1 MQVGAKKKSIRR
13 AAGFQKHWGE
23 YLLVLPFLLVFLT
36 FTVVPVFMTIG
47 LSFTTYNV
55 LEKPVFV
62 GFDNYLRLFV
72 NDETFLI
79 ALKNTILFA
88 VFTGPIGYLLSFFA
102 SWCINEMSR
111 PVKAV
116 LTFVFYMPTISGM
129 TYTIWQLI
137 FSGDMYGYLNSFLIS
152 IGLINDP
159 IQWLTTEQ
167 YILPIIILVQ
177 LWLSFGTGF
186 LTMVAGFSTI
196 NTQYYEA
203 AAIDG
208 VRNRLQELWYITI
221 PMMAPHLM
229 TSALLQI
236 TAMFANTSVSDTLVG
251 FPSTNYAG
259 HLIMSHLNDYANLR
273 VERGYA
279 SAIAVFLFAFMV
291 LLNRFILNKLKKI
304 GA

>member
-1 MQVGAKKKSIRR
+1 MSRLRR
-13 AAGFQKHWGE
+13 PRRTPDIVRYWGE
-23 YLLVLPFLLVFLT
+23 YLLVAPFLLVFLT
-36 FTVVPVFMTIG
+36 FTVLPVLITIG
-47 LSFTTYNV
+47 ISFTTYNV

-62 GFDNYLRLFV
+62 GLDNYLRLFV

-79 ALKNTILFA
+79 ALKNTLIFA
-88 VFTGPIGYLLSFFA
+88 VFTGPLGYLLSFFA

-116 LTFVFYMPTISGM
+116 LTFIFYMPTISGM

-137 FSGDMYGYLNSFLIS
+137 FSGDMYGYLNSALLRFGI
-152 IGLINDP
+152 IDDP
-159 IQWLTTEQ
+159 IQWLTTER

-196 NTQYYEA
+196 DRQYYEA

-208 VRNRLQELWYITI
+208 VRDRMQELWYITI

-236 TAMFANTSVSDTLVG
+236 TAMFANTGVSDTLVG

-259 HLIMSHLNDYANLR
+259 HLIMYTSTTMPTC
-273 VERGYA
+273 A
-279 SAIAVFLFAFMV
+279 SSAATPA
-291 LLNRFILNKLKKI
+291 RSPCSCSCSWCCST
-304 GA
+304 ASSSAS

>member
-1 MQVGAKKKSIRR
+1 MSRLHRPRR
-13 AAGFQKHWGE
+13 TPDIVRYWGE
-23 YLLVLPFLLVFLT
+23 YLLVAPFLLVFLT
-36 FTVVPVFMTIG
+36 FTVLPVLITIG
-47 LSFTTYNV
+47 ISFTTYNV

-62 GFDNYLRLFV
+62 GLDNYLRLFV

-79 ALKNTILFA
+79 ALKNTLIFA
-88 VFTGPIGYLLSFFA
+88 VFTGPLGYLLSFFA

-116 LTFVFYMPTISGM
+116 LTFIFYMPTISGM

-137 FSGDMYGYLNSFLIS
+137 FSGDMYGYLNSALLRFGI
-152 IGLINDP
+152 IDDP
-159 IQWLTTEQ
+159 IQWLTTER

-196 NTQYYEA
+196 DRQYYEA

-208 VRNRLQELWYITI
+208 VRDRMQELWYITI

-236 TAMFANTSVSDTLVG
+236 TAMFANTGVSDTLVG

-279 SAIAVFLFAFMV
+279 SAIAVFLFVFMV
-291 LLNRFILNKLKKI
+291 LLNRFILGKLKKI
-304 GA
+304 GV

>member
-1 MQVGAKKKSIRR
+1 MSRLRR
-13 AAGFQKHWGE
+13 LRRTPDIVRYWGE
-23 YLLVLPFLLVFLT
+23 YLLVAPFLLVFLT
-36 FTVVPVFMTIG
+36 FTVLPVLITIG
-47 LSFTTYNV
+47 ISFTTYNV

-62 GFDNYLRLFV
+62 GLDNYLRLFV

-79 ALKNTILFA
+79 ALKNTLIFA
-88 VFTGPIGYLLSFFA
+88 VFTGPLGYLLSFFA

-116 LTFVFYMPTISGM
+116 LTFIFYMPTISGM

-137 FSGDMYGYLNSFLIS
+137 FSGDMYGYLNSALLRLGI
-152 IGLINDP
+152 IDDP

-196 NTQYYEA
+196 DRQYYEA

-208 VRNRLQELWYITI
+208 VRDRMQELWYITI

-236 TAMFANTSVSDTLVG
+236 TAMFANTGVSDTLVG

-279 SAIAVFLFAFMV
+279 SAIAVFLFVFMV
-291 LLNRFILNKLKKI
+291 LLNRFILGKLKKI
-304 GA
+304 GV

>member
-1 MQVGAKKKSIRR
+1 MSRLRR
-13 AAGFQKHWGE
+13 PRRTPDIVRYWGE
-23 YLLVLPFLLVFLT
+23 YLLVAPFLLVFLT
-36 FTVVPVFMTIG
+36 FTVLPVLITIG
-47 LSFTTYNV
+47 ISFTTYNV

-62 GFDNYLRLFV
+62 GLDNYLRLFV

-79 ALKNTILFA
+79 ALKNTLIFA
-88 VFTGPIGYLLSFFA
+88 VFTGPLGYLLSFFA

-116 LTFVFYMPTISGM
+116 LTFIFYMPTISGM

-137 FSGDMYGYLNSFLIS
+137 FSGDMYGYLNSALLRFGI
-152 IGLINDP
+152 IDDP

-196 NTQYYEA
+196 DRQYYEA

-208 VRNRLQELWYITI
+208 VRDRMQELWYITI

-236 TAMFANTSVSDTLVG
+236 TAMFANTGVSDTLVG

-279 SAIAVFLFAFMV
+279 SAIAVFLFVFMV
-291 LLNRFILNKLKKI
+291 LLNRFILGKLKKI
-304 GA
+304 GV

>member
-1 MQVGAKKKSIRR
+1 MSRLRR
-13 AAGFQKHWGE
+13 PRRTPDIVRYWGE
-23 YLLVLPFLLVFLT
+23 YLLVAPFLLVFLT
-36 FTVVPVFMTIG
+36 FTVLPVLITIG
-47 LSFTTYNV
+47 ISFTTYNV

-62 GFDNYLRLFV
+62 GLDNYLRLFV

-79 ALKNTILFA
+79 ALKNTLIFA
-88 VFTGPIGYLLSFFA
+88 VFTGPLGYLLSFFA

-116 LTFVFYMPTISGM
+116 LTFIFYMPTISGM

-137 FSGDMYGYLNSFLIS
+137 FSGDMYGYLNSALLRFGI
-152 IGLINDP
+152 IDDP
-159 IQWLTTEQ
+159 IQWLTTER

-196 NTQYYEA
+196 DRQYYEA

-208 VRNRLQELWYITI
+208 VRDRMQELWYITI

-236 TAMFANTSVSDTLVG
+236 TAMFANTGVSDTLVG

-279 SAIAVFLFAFMV
+279 SAIAVFLFVFMV
-291 LLNRFILNKLKKI
+291 LLNRFILGKLKKI
-304 GA
+304 GV

>member
-1 MQVGAKKKSIRR
+1 MSRLRR
-13 AAGFQKHWGE
+13 PRRTPDIVRYWGE
-23 YLLVLPFLLVFLT
+23 YLLVAPFLLVFLT
-36 FTVVPVFMTIG
+36 FTVLPVLITIG
-47 LSFTTYNV
+47 ISFTTYNV

-62 GFDNYLRLFV
+62 GLDNYLRLFV

-79 ALKNTILFA
+79 ALKNTLIFA
-88 VFTGPIGYLLSFFA
+88 VFTGPLGYLLSFFA

-116 LTFVFYMPTISGM
+116 LTFIFYMPTISGM

-137 FSGDMYGYLNSFLIS
+137 FSGDMYGYLNSALLRFGI
-152 IGLINDP
+152 IDDP
-159 IQWLTTEQ
+159 VQWLTTER

-196 NTQYYEA
+196 DRQYYEA

-208 VRNRLQELWYITI
+208 VRDRMQELWYITI

-236 TAMFANTSVSDTLVG
+236 TAMFANTGVSDTLVG

-279 SAIAVFLFAFMV
+279 SAIAVFLFVFMV
-291 LLNRFILNKLKKI
+291 LLNRFILGKLKKI
-304 GA
+304 GV

>member
-1 MQVGAKKKSIRR
+1 MSRLRR
-13 AAGFQKHWGE
+13 PRRTPDIVRYWGE
-23 YLLVLPFLLVFLT
+23 YLLVAPFLLVFLT
-36 FTVVPVFMTIG
+36 FTVLPVLITIG
-47 LSFTTYNV
+47 ISFTTYNV

-62 GFDNYLRLFV
+62 GLDNYLRLFV

-79 ALKNTILFA
+79 ALKNTLIFA
-88 VFTGPIGYLLSFFA
+88 VFTGPLGYLLSFFA

-116 LTFVFYMPTISGM
+116 LTFIFYMPTISGM

-137 FSGDMYGYLNSFLIS
+137 FSGDMYGYLNSALLRLGI
-152 IGLINDP
+152 IDDP
-159 IQWLTTEQ
+159 IQWLTTER

-196 NTQYYEA
+196 DRQYYEA

-208 VRNRLQELWYITI
+208 VRDRMQELWYITI

-236 TAMFANTSVSDTLVG
+236 TAMFANTGVSDTLVG

-279 SAIAVFLFAFMV
+279 SAIAVFLFVFMV
-291 LLNRFILNKLKKI
+291 LLNRFILGKLKKI
-304 GA
+304 GV

>member
-1 MQVGAKKKSIRR
+1 MSRLRR
-13 AAGFQKHWGE
+13 PRRTPDIVRYWGE
-23 YLLVLPFLLVFLT
+23 YLLVAPFLLVFLT
-36 FTVVPVFMTIG
+36 FTVLPVLITIG
-47 LSFTTYNV
+47 ISFTTYNV

-62 GFDNYLRLFV
+62 GLDNYLRLFV

-79 ALKNTILFA
+79 ALKNTLIFA
-88 VFTGPIGYLLSFFA
+88 VFTGPLGYLLSFFA

-116 LTFVFYMPTISGM
+116 LTFIFYMPTISGM

-137 FSGDMYGYLNSFLIS
+137 FSGDMYGYLNSALLRFGI
-152 IGLINDP
+152 IDDP
-159 IQWLTTEQ
+159 IQWLTTER

-196 NTQYYEA
+196 DRQYYEA

-208 VRNRLQELWYITI
+208 VRDRMQELWYITI

-236 TAMFANTSVSDTLVG
+236 TAMFANTGVSDTLVG

-279 SAIAVFLFAFMV
+279 SAIAVFLFVFMV
-291 LLNRFILNKLKKI
+291 LLNRFILGKLKKS
-304 GA
+304 GV

>member
-1 MQVGAKKKSIRR
+1 M
-13 AAGFQKHWGE
+13 
-23 YLLVLPFLLVFLT
+23 
-36 FTVVPVFMTIG
+36 
-47 LSFTTYNV
+47 
-55 LEKPVFV
+55 
-62 GFDNYLRLFV
+62 
-72 NDETFLI
+72 
-79 ALKNTILFA
+79 
-88 VFTGPIGYLLSFFA
+88 FTGPLGYLLSFFA

-116 LTFVFYMPTISGM
+116 LTFIFYMPTISGM

-137 FSGDMYGYLNSFLIS
+137 FSGDMYGYLNSALLRLGI
-152 IGLINDP
+152 IDDP

-196 NTQYYEA
+196 DRQYYEA

-208 VRNRLQELWYITI
+208 VRDRMQELWYITI

-236 TAMFANTSVSDTLVG
+236 TAMFANTGMSDTLVG

-279 SAIAVFLFAFMV
+279 SAIAVFLFVFMV
-291 LLNRFILNKLKKI
+291 LLNRFILGKLKKI
-304 GA
+304 GV

>member
-1 MQVGAKKKSIRR
+1 MSRLRR
-13 AAGFQKHWGE
+13 PRRTPDIVRYWGE
-23 YLLVLPFLLVFLT
+23 YLLVAPFLLVFLT
-36 FTVVPVFMTIG
+36 FTVLPVLITIG
-47 LSFTTYNV
+47 ISFTTYNV

-62 GFDNYLRLFV
+62 GLDNYLRLFV

-79 ALKNTILFA
+79 ALKNTLIFA
-88 VFTGPIGYLLSFFA
+88 VFTGPLGYLLSFFA

-116 LTFVFYMPTISGM
+116 LTFIFYMPTISGM

-137 FSGDMYGYLNSFLIS
+137 FSGDMYGYLNSALLRFGI
-152 IGLINDP
+152 IDDP
-159 IQWLTTEQ
+159 SQWLTTER

-196 NTQYYEA
+196 DRQYYEA

-208 VRNRLQELWYITI
+208 VRDRMQELWYITI

-236 TAMFANTSVSDTLVG
+236 TAMFANTGVSDTLVG

-279 SAIAVFLFAFMV
+279 SAIAVFLFVFMV
-291 LLNRFILNKLKKI
+291 LLNRFILGKLKKI
-304 GA
+304 GV

>member
-1 MQVGAKKKSIRR
+1 MSRLRR
-13 AAGFQKHWGE
+13 PRRTPDIVRYWGE
-23 YLLVLPFLLVFLT
+23 YLLVAPFLLVFLT
-36 FTVVPVFMTIG
+36 FTVLPVLITIG
-47 LSFTTYNV
+47 ISLTTYNV

-62 GFDNYLRLFV
+62 GLDNYLRLFV

-79 ALKNTILFA
+79 ALKNTLIFA
-88 VFTGPIGYLLSFFA
+88 VFTGPLGYLLSFFA

-116 LTFVFYMPTISGM
+116 LTFIFYMPTISGM

-137 FSGDMYGYLNSFLIS
+137 FSGDMYGYLNSALLRFGI
-152 IGLINDP
+152 IDDP
-159 IQWLTTEQ
+159 IQWLTTER

-196 NTQYYEA
+196 DRQYYEA

-208 VRNRLQELWYITI
+208 VRDRMQELWYITI

-236 TAMFANTSVSDTLVG
+236 TAMFANTGVSDTLVG

-279 SAIAVFLFAFMV
+279 SAIAVFLFVFMV
-291 LLNRFILNKLKKI
+291 LLNRFILGKLKKI
-304 GA
+304 GV

>member
-1 MQVGAKKKSIRR
+1 MSRLRR
-13 AAGFQKHWGE
+13 PRRTPDIVRYWGE
-23 YLLVLPFLLVFLT
+23 YLLVAPFLLVFLT
-36 FTVVPVFMTIG
+36 FTVLPVLITIG
-47 LSFTTYNV
+47 ISFTTYNV

-62 GFDNYLRLFV
+62 GLDNYLRLFV

-79 ALKNTILFA
+79 ALKNTLIFA
-88 VFTGPIGYLLSFFA
+88 VFTGPLGYLLSFFA

-116 LTFVFYMPTISGM
+116 LTFIFYMPTISGM

-137 FSGDMYGYLNSFLIS
+137 FSGDMYGYLNSALLRLGI
-152 IGLINDP
+152 IDDP

-196 NTQYYEA
+196 DRQYYEA

-208 VRNRLQELWYITI
+208 VRDRMQELWYITI

-236 TAMFANTSVSDTLVG
+236 TAMFANTGVSDTLVG

-279 SAIAVFLFAFMV
+279 SAIAVFLFVFMV
-291 LLNRFILNKLKKI
+291 LLNRFILGKLKKI
-304 GA
+304 GV